1 MFTLYIDIKDFGDH
15 SIEDGWTPFLVGWM
29 NVNRQEYT
37 WMTVEELIQWDEKQL
52 KLTLMKDRLETEVC
66 EEGTL
71 HRLAHVVE
79 GSETKDYELYYYD
92 SYPTMAALA
101 AMVKTMDLIGQL
113 REIDDWFP
121 NGVEGLTRG
130 VPFAA

>member
-1 MFTLYIDIKDFGDH
+1 MFTLYIDIKDFGEH

-37 WMTVEELIQWDEKQL
+37 WMMVSELKEFDEKQL
-52 KLTLMKDRLETEVC
+52 KLLLMQDRLEAYKEDGVYH
-66 EEGTL
+66 
-71 HRLAHVVE
+71 HRLEDIVE
-79 GSETKDYELYYYD
+79 SSGSKDYELYYYD
-92 SYPTMAALA
+92 SYPTLAALA

-130 VPFAA
+130 VPSAI

>member
-37 WMTVEELIQWDEKQL
+37 WVTVSELKEFDEKQL
-52 KLTLMKDRLETEVC
+52 KLILMKDRLEAYKEDGVYH
-66 EEGTL
+66 
-71 HRLAHVVE
+71 HRLEDVVKDSTNE
-79 GSETKDYELYYYD
+79 DYELYYYD
-92 SYPTMAALA
+92 SYPTLAALA
-101 AMVKTMDLIGQL
+101 AMVKTMDLLDQIYQ
-113 REIDDWFP
+113 IDDWFP
-121 NGVEGLTRG
+121 DGVEGMTRG